1 MILARWDNHDRCSD
15 VNASMS
21 RPPLASV
28 AGRITVSLVM
38 LLPFRL
44 IWIRLAR
51 RRDSCL
57 TPVWGVDTTGVY
69 SALRGPLSPLRL
81 GASLAAV
88 RDIEPER
95 PQGSEVLQE
104 ARRR

>member
-44 IWIRLAR
+44 IRFGWHDGGIPA
-51 RRDSCL
+51 
-57 TPVWGVDTTGVY
+57 
-69 SALRGPLSPLRL
+69 
-81 GASLAAV
+81 
-88 RDIEPER
+88 
-95 PQGSEVLQE
+95 
-104 ARRR
+104 